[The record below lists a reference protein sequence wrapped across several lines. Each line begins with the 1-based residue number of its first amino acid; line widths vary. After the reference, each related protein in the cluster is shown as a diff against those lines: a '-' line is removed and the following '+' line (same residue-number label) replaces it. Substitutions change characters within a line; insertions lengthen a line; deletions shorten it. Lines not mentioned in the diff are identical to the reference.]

1 MKKVNNEQIKNAY
14 QRWTTSTDS
23 TLEDVYKNCSTA
35 KYRAYRYCVELMNK
49 YNGYGL
55 KILGHNCDFFSV
67 GFMATVDGVNVF
79 CYITHAND
87 YFIPVENL

>member
-14 QRWTTSTDS
+14 QRWTQSTDS
-23 TLEDVYKNCSTA
+23 TLAAVYKNYSGA
-35 KYRAYRYCVELMNK
+35 KYMAYNYCINLMNK

-55 KILGHNCDFFSV
+55 KILGHNRNFYSV
-67 GFMATVDGVNVF
+67 GFMATVDGVPVF
-79 CYITHAND
+79 CFITHAND